1 MPLTPRN
8 RFAFVVV
15 YEIENAWRFG
25 LEGSYTGTQYR
36 DGDTKTPGYMFMA
49 FMLEKKFGKKVS
61 LVANCENLP
70 DYRQSRHEALYTGTI
85 TDPTFKPLWAPIDG
99 RVINVSI
106 RWNWGHK

>member
-8 RFAFVVV
+8 RMAFVLV

-25 LEGSYTGTQYR
+25 LEGSYTGAQYR
-36 DGDTKTPGYMFMA
+36 DGDSKTPDYLFTALMV
-49 FMLEKKFGKKVS
+49 ERKFGHKISV
-61 LVANCENLP
+61 VANCENLL
-70 DYRQSRHEALYTGTI
+70 DYRQSKREALYTGTI

-99 RVINVSI
+99 RVINVSM